1 MFEILDAFDDIVSN
15 AANTYRLQEWF
26 AVTVTMLEHACELE

>member
-26 AVTVTMLEHACELE
+26 AVTMLEHACELE